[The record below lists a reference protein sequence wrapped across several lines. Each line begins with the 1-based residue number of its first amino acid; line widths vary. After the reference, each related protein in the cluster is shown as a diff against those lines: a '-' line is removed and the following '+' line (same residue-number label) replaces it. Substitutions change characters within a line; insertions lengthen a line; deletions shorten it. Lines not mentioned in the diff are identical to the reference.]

1 MVVPKAAK
9 SDLMSLDVT
18 RTNICDRPLVI
29 SSHDNVY
36 VNYGKRLH
44 LQTTNSVRDENP
56 GVHSQGLRELAVTN
70 WN

>member
-1 MVVPKAAK
+1 MCSVLGHIGIA
-9 SDLMSLDVT
+9 MSGA
-18 RTNICDRPLVI
+18 I
-29 SSHDNVY
+29 VY

>member
-1 MVVPKAAK
+1 MELK
-9 SDLMSLDVT
+9 T
-18 RTNICDRPLVI
+18 DRCCCCQRD
-29 SSHDNVY
+29 DNVY

>member
-1 MVVPKAAK
+1 M
-9 SDLMSLDVT
+9 SDF
-18 RTNICDRPLVI
+18 I
-29 SSHDNVY
+29 VY

-56 GVHSQGLRELAVTN
+56 GVHSQALRELAVTN

>member
-1 MVVPKAAK
+1 M
-9 SDLMSLDVT
+9 SDF
-18 RTNICDRPLVI
+18 II
-29 SSHDNVY
+29 Y

>member
-1 MVVPKAAK
+1 M
-9 SDLMSLDVT
+9 SDF
-18 RTNICDRPLVI
+18 
-29 SSHDNVY
+29 NVY

-56 GVHSQGLRELAVTN
+56 GVHSQALRELAVTN